1 MRHLGFIYVIFL
13 LFLIASCSKEEAVTV
28 DKFNT
33 KIELLSPRQGIKYV
47 KGDTIFILA
56 TITSDVSM
64 HGYEMLLHKP
74 NEAPFS
80 IKNKHTHGKII
91 NVNDYWVVDFAE
103 QKTVELELVALI
115 DHTGNNLSEI
125 RKVSCN

>member
-1 MRHLGFIYVIFL
+1 M
-13 LFLIASCSKEEAVTV
+13 
-28 DKFNT
+28 
-33 KIELLSPRQGIKYV
+33 
-47 KGDTIFILA
+47 KGDTIFIIA

-103 QKTVELELVALI
+103 QKTIELELVALI
-115 DHTGNNLSEI
+115 DHTGNNLSEK